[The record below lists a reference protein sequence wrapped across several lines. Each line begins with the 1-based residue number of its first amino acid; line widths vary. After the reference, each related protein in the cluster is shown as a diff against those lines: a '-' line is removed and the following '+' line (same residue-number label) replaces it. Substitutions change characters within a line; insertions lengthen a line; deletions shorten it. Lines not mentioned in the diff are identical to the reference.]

1 MFIRTTAGAAA
12 FFLIASAAQA
22 ADDPADQPKRD
33 RLVTIGLG
41 AQVTPKYP
49 GADSMQVAPLPVVSL
64 RHVGDPLNFSAPDQ
78 GTSIGLLGNR
88 SRIDFGPVVRL
99 QGKRK
104 QKDVGAPVDPVG
116 FTVEAGGFIQAW
128 LTPSLRLR
136 AEGRKGLGGHKGWAG
151 QIGVDGVIRDGD
163 RTIFSIGPRLYASDA
178 RYQRAYFGV
187 SPAAAVRTG
196 LPIYTPRGGF
206 QGVGAV
212 TGLLHQFSP
221 IWGMWA
227 YAGYERLTR
236 DAGNSPLVR
245 RFGSRDQFSAG
256 LALTYTFTIHHR

>member
-1 MFIRTTAGAAA
+1 MFIRTTAAAAA
-12 FFLIASAAQA
+12 FLLIGTAAQA
-22 ADDPADQPKRD
+22 ADDAADQPKPD
-33 RLVTIGLG
+33 RLVMIGLG

-49 GADSMQVAPLPVVSL
+49 GADSLQPGPLPSL
-64 RHVGDPLNFSAPDQ
+64 NLRRVGDPIIFAAPDQ

-88 SRIDFGPVVRL
+88 SRIDLGPVLRL
-99 QGKRK
+99 QAKRK
-104 QKDVGAPVDPVG
+104 PKDVGAPVDPVG
-116 FTVEAGGFIQAW
+116 FTVEAGGFVQAW
-128 LTPSLRLR
+128 LTSGLRLR
-136 AEGRKGLGGHKGWAG
+136 AEARKGLGGHKGWVGKAG
-151 QIGVDGVIRDGD
+151 IDGVIRDGN
-163 RTIFSIGPRLYASDA
+163 RTIFSIGPRLYVSDA

-187 SPAAAVRTG
+187 SPAVAVRTG

-212 TGLLHQFSP
+212 AGLLHQFTP
-221 IWGMWA
+221 AWGMTA

-256 LALTYTFTIHHR
+256 LALTYTFTIRHH